1 MVWLTNLLEKP
12 AGKAAGIVFC
22 LAALALGVY
31 VIKSYS
37 TSTALAQDKDRIFID
52 ATTGQSFSHEL
63 VLGEKVPV
71 LAPSGNMSGFPAE
84 LCYWT
89 KDGTIKS
96 DPTAVL
102 LNSYIGKPGP
112 TFCPDCGRLV
122 VPHNPIAQPGMRPP
136 PTREEWESWHNL
148 GLGPEL
154 LHTVASSN

>member
-31 VIKSYS
+31 VIKNYA
-37 TSTALAQDKDRIFID
+37 TSPALAQDKNRIFID

-63 VLGEKVPV
+63 VLGESIPV
-71 LAPSGNMSGFPAE
+71 QAPSGNMSGFPAE

-89 KDGTIKS
+89 ADGQPKD
-96 DPTAVL
+96 DPTPVL
-102 LNSYIGKPGP
+102 LNQWIHKPGP

-122 VPHNPIAQPGMRPP
+122 VPNNPSPLPGMKPP
-136 PTREEWESWHNL
+136 PTKAEWQ
-148 GLGPEL
+148 
-154 LHTVASSN
+154 ASHPNQ